1 MIERNSSGSVYLIG
15 VVAEVLEMHPQTL
28 RKYEQEGFIEPSRT
42 GTLRLYSQEDI
53 DRLRVIKH
61 FVEDL
66 GLNLAGVQLALTITA
81 RLLKLRAEL
90 GTIKEPSPMDTG
102 TVGQIDKIL
111 EDLRLRVIHEATPE
125 GTKKAL
131 PEPQMKSVEFHRGE
145 KLEFLRSTQ

>member
-1 MIERNSSGSVYLIG
+1 MIDRNPSGGVYLIG

-90 GTIKEPSPMDTG
+90 GAIKEPSPMSADT
-102 TVGQIDKIL
+102 VPQIDKIL
-111 EDLRLRVIHEATPE
+111 EDLRLRVINEATPE
-125 GTKKAL
+125 GNKKAL